1 MDRNRDE
8 EERWLAIENDLEGR
22 LEGPPFFNEM
32 GLNVVMGDPG
42 EGAGVVELGERLIE
56 GERVSVA

>member
-22 LEGPPFFNEM
+22 FEGPPFFNEM
-32 GLNVVMGDPG
+32 GLNVVIGDPG

>member
-22 LEGPPFFNEM
+22 LEGPPFFDEM
-32 GLNVVMGDPG
+32 GLNVVVGEPG
-42 EGAGVVELGERLIE
+42 EGAGEVELGERLIE
-56 GERVSVA
+56 GERV